1 MNKSIFNNKV
11 ILITGGTGS
20 FGKKFIEIIYKKYK
34 PKKVIIY
41 SRDEFKQFELM
52 KIYKKK
58 RYKGIRFFLGDIRDK
73 DRLIEALRGVNI
85 VIHAAALKQLTLAE
99 ENPQECIKT
108 NIYGSQNVID
118 ACIYNKVKTVM
129 ALSTDK
135 AANPVNL
142 YGATKLAAEKIF
154 INSNLLSKDD
164 SSVFSVVRYGNVIN
178 SRGSVIPYF
187 KSLVKNGSKTLPLTD
202 LEMTRFFIT
211 LEQSVEFVISC
222 VEKMM
227 GGEIFVP
234 KLPSIKI
241 KDIGKALNPKIK
253 YKIIGRRAGEK
264 IHEIMCPP
272 ETDTLTYEFKN
283 FYLILPSIKLPLR
296 NNHQKIIKKYNGRKV
311 TPNFSYSSEINK
323 FLSISK
329 IKDIVNIE

>member
-20 FGKKFIEIIYKKYK
+20 FGKKFVEIIYKKYK
-34 PKKVIIY
+34 PKKIIIF

-52 KIYKKK
+52 KTYREK
-58 RYKGIRFFLGDIRDK
+58 YKGIRFFLGDIRDK
-73 DRLIEALRGVNI
+73 ERLIVALKGVDI

-108 NIYGSQNVID
+108 NINGSQNVID
-118 ACIYNKVKTVM
+118 ACIYCKVKIVM

-154 INSNLLSKDD
+154 INSNILSSDD
-164 SSVFSVVRYGNVIN
+164 SSIFSVVRYGNVIN

-187 KSLVKNGSKTLPLTD
+187 KSLIENGNKTLPLTD

-211 LEQSVEFVISC
+211 LEQSVDFVISC
-222 VEKMM
+222 VEKMI

-241 KDIGKALNPKIK
+241 SDIGKALNPKIK

-264 IHEIMCPP
+264 IHEIMCPV
-272 ETDTLTYEFKN
+272 ETDLLTYEFKK
-283 FYLILPSIKLPLR
+283 FYLIVPSIKLPLR
-296 NNHQKIIKKYNGRKV
+296 NNFQKIIKKYNGIKV
-311 TPNFSYSSEINK
+311 APDFFYSSEKND
-323 FLSISK
+323 FLSIK
-329 IKDIVNIE
+329 EIKDIINLE

>member
-34 PKKVIIY
+34 PKKVIIF

-52 KIYKKK
+52 KTFKEKYKS
-58 RYKGIRFFLGDIRDK
+58 IRFFLGDIRDK
-73 DRLIEALRGVNI
+73 ERLIVALKGVDI

-108 NIYGSQNVID
+108 NINGSQNVID
-118 ACIYNKVKTVM
+118 ACIYSKVKIVM

-154 INSNLLSKDD
+154 INSNILSSDD
-164 SSVFSVVRYGNVIN
+164 SSIFSVVRYGNVIN

-187 KSLVKNGSKTLPLTD
+187 KSLIKNGNKTLPLTD

-211 LEQSVEFVISC
+211 LEQSVDFVISC
-222 VEKMM
+222 VEKMI

-241 KDIGKALNPKIK
+241 SDIGKALNPKIK

-264 IHEIMCPP
+264 IHEIMCPA
-272 ETDTLTYEFKN
+272 ETDILTYEFKN
-283 FYLILPSIKLPLR
+283 FYLIVPSIKLPLR
-296 NNHQKIIKKYNGRKV
+296 NNFQKIIKKYNGRKV
-311 TPNFSYSSEINK
+311 VPDFSYSSEKNN
-323 FLSISK
+323 FLSIK
-329 IKDIVNIE
+329 EIKDIINLE